1 VYFHDER
8 KIGVRWEKKSNFAL
22 IVEIH
27 MWLELTWKDLFHTF
41 FFSLMSHDD
50 LKGKKRKRGK
60 EETRGRSQLPIWTVD
75 GAPGT
80 M

>member
-1 VYFHDER
+1 MLIWNVDLR
-8 KIGVRWEKKSNFAL
+8 RVRWEKKSNFAL

-41 FFSLMSHDD
+41 FFSEF
-50 LKGKKRKRGK
+50 RAPR
-60 EETRGRSQLPIWTVD
+60 QLSRWAVGSSPSFPLFPLQVI
-75 GAPGT
+75 